1 MAPHPDT
8 PSSFSSEGLIVE
20 RPINNLTVEPTTQE
34 TAPPSEDTTM
44 VDIATQTEEPTPTA
58 SSNQYGYSIEVE
70 TTQIHAYKVC
80 FDIKI
85 NTYETKPMVPPNTLI
100 HLSTLEWNVL
110 SDFECDIIQYLALIS
125 FKKGIMLVAEAT
137 GSKDRISVQCPEST

>member
-8 PSSFSSEGLIVE
+8 PSSSSSEGLIVE
-20 RPINNLTVEPTTQE
+20 RPINNPTVEPTTQE
-34 TAPPSEDTTM
+34 PAPPSEDTTM

-58 SSNQYGYSIEVE
+58 SLNQYGYSIEVK
-70 TTQIHAYKVC
+70 TTQIHSYKVR

-85 NTYETKPMVPPNTLI
+85 NTYETKPMVPPNTPI

-110 SDFECDIIQYLALIS
+110 SDFECNIIWCLALIS
-125 FKKGIMLVAEAT
+125 FKRGTMLVAKAT
-137 GSKDRISVQCPEST
+137 GSKDWISI